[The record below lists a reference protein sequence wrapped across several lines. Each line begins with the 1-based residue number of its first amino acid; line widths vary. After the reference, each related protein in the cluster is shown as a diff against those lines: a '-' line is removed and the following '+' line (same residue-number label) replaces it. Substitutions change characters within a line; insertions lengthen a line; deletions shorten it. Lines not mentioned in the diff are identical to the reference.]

1 MERYNKF
8 ASSNVRDLKGY
19 NAKVQTLAE
28 SGDIP
33 ADQIPKKLPQL
44 VIIIDELADL
54 MMVASNE
61 VEDAIAVW
69 HSLPG
74 QREFI
79 LLSRPSVRPSMSSQV

>member
-1 MERYNKF
+1 MMDRYNKF
-8 ASSNVRDLKGY
+8 AASNVRDLKGY

-28 SGDIP
+28 RGYP

-61 VEDAIAVW
+61 VEDAICRLAQLARAAG
-69 HSLPG
+69 S
-74 QREFI
+74 I